1 MGGLKMENRRSFIK
15 KMGVASLAT
24 AMVSPAFGS
33 SVENTRK
40 LTILHT
46 NDFHSHVDPF
56 PKDAAKDAGMGGLER
71 RANLIEKIR
80 TEGNNVL
87 LLDAGDIF
95 QGTPYFNYFK
105 GEVELKCMSA
115 MGYDAATIGN
125 HEFDNGLE
133 GIRSQLHN
141 ANFPMVC
148 SNYDF
153 SKTILNGMTKEYLVL
168 DKEGIKIGIYG
179 LGVALDGLVLER
191 NYEET
196 VYLDPLETALKMEK
210 KLKQELEC
218 DLVICLSHIGYSY
231 KSDRVSD
238 LTIAADTKC
247 TDVIVGGHTHTF
259 LDEPTLVENKNG
271 NKVVV
276 TQSGWAGVQL
286 GRLDIEFS
294 PENDKDYSFSM
305 IEVK

>member
-1 MGGLKMENRRSFIK
+1 
-15 KMGVASLAT
+15 
-24 AMVSPAFGS
+24 
-33 SVENTRK
+33 
-40 LTILHT
+40 
-46 NDFHSHVDPF
+46 
-56 PKDAAKDAGMGGLER
+56 
-71 RANLIEKIR
+71 
-80 TEGNNVL
+80 
-87 LLDAGDIF
+87 
-95 QGTPYFNYFK
+95 
-105 GEVELKCMSA
+105 
-115 MGYDAATIGN
+115 
-125 HEFDNGLE
+125 
-133 GIRSQLHN
+133 
-141 ANFPMVC
+141 
-148 SNYDF
+148 
-153 SKTILNGMTKEYLVL
+153 MTKEYLVL